1 MIYRAADL
9 NNLACKCTSRTLAH
23 NSVSHSDCLCMDLVS
38 TICCSYRFR
47 LLVCNNQIDS
57 GDVHSLVNANPL
69 MLSLLVVIYTE
80 LEFVIIIY

>member
-9 NNLACKCTSRTLAH
+9 NNLACKCASRTLAH
-23 NSVSHSDCLCMDLVS
+23 NSVSHWDCLCMDLVS
-38 TICCSYRFR
+38 IICCSYRFR

-69 MLSLLVVIYTE
+69 LLVVRIYTE
-80 LEFVIIIY
+80 LEFVIIY